1 MNNPRTLL
9 LVALFAL
16 SYLIWSQWQL
26 DYNPQAQATTVE
38 DSATPQPAKPAA
50 SPPVDDV
57 PEIGKLQSGNA
68 VEAPPLAEATPPTSQ
83 PILVTTDVLR
93 VEIDPRGGSLV
104 SAELLAYPQQQGST

>member
-38 DSATPQPAKPAA
+38 DSATPQPTKPAA

-68 VEAPPLAEATPPTSQ
+68 VEALPLAEATPPTSQ
-83 PILVTTDVLR
+83 PILVTIDVL
-93 VEIDPRGGSLV
+93 
-104 SAELLAYPQQQGST
+104 